1 MASNKLVV
9 ADFDFDL
16 VKANLKA
23 FLQDQPEFSDY
34 NFEGSGFAV
43 LLDTLAYNTH
53 YLGFNANMV
62 ANEMYL
68 DSADVRKNVV
78 SLAKM
83 LGYTPSSA
91 KSPTAVVDITLNN
104 ATGSTVTMDK
114 GTSFSATID
123 NTEYNFVTN
132 EDIAMAP
139 QDGVYKFSNVTLYEG
154 TLVNFKYT
162 VDSTDVDQRFIIPNI
177 NADTSTLKVTV
188 QTSISDTTQSIYTL
202 ASGLKSLDNTSKA
215 YFLSETDTGK
225 FEVYFGD
232 DILGKKLADGNIVTL
247 EYIVSNL
254 EDANGTTNFVAKGSV
269 GGFSD
274 VTVVTKTAAEGG
286 SIPETKES
294 IRFNAPLQYT
304 SQDRAV
310 TTTDYETLVKSI
322 YPNATSISAW
332 GGEDDETPIYGVVK
346 IAVKGQSGVP
356 LTNST
361 KLDIVTK
368 LKSYNVA
375 SVRPEIVDPIITSI
389 ILVVNAKFDKKS
401 TAKTSD
407 TLKSE
412 IVDAITDYN
421 KNTLTAFDGVFR
433 YSKVMGIIDDVDNSI
448 LSNIT
453 TVKIR
458 KNFTPTLS
466 SSTKYDIYFRNAI
479 YNPHSG
485 HEAVVSS
492 TGFKI
497 SGNDNE
503 MFLDDDGMGNVRVYY
518 LVSGIK
524 TVQNATQGTIDY
536 ATGQITINSLDIAS
550 ISNIRGSVSTVIEVT
565 ASPSSND
572 VVPVRDQILEIDG
585 WNDEVILLS
594 LTIKYPKANSN
605 SITTITIGWR
615 KVARI
620 STILNKRIQ

>member
-1 MASNKLVV
+1 MASTKLDISEL
-9 ADFDFDL
+9 DFDAIK
-16 VKANLKA
+16 VNLKN
-23 FLQDQPEFSDY
+23 FLSKQAEFSDY
-34 NFEGSGFAV
+34 NFEGSGFAI
-43 LLDTLAYNTH
+43 LIDLLAYNTH

-68 DSADVRKNVV
+68 DSADIRKNVV

-104 ATGSTVTMDK
+104 ATGATVTMDK
-114 GTSFSATID
+114 GTSFSANID

-132 EDIAMAP
+132 EDIAMSP
-139 QDGVYKFSNVTLYEG
+139 QDGVYKFQNVTLYEG

-188 QTSISDTTQSIYTL
+188 QTSISDTTQEVYTL
-202 ASGLKSLDNTSKA
+202 ATGLKSLNDTSKA

-232 DILGKKLADGNIVTL
+232 GILGKKLADGNIVIL

-254 EDANGTTNFVAKGSV
+254 EVANGTANFTAKGSV

-274 VTVVTKTAAEGG
+274 VTVVTKSAAQGG
-286 SIPETKES
+286 SVAETKES

-310 TTTDYETLVKSI
+310 TTTDYETLTKSI
-322 YPNATSISAW
+322 FPNATSISAW
-332 GGEDDETPIYGVVK
+332 GGEDDETPVYGVVK
-346 IAVKGQSGVP
+346 IAVKGKSGVP
-356 LTNST
+356 LTNAT

-389 ILVVNAKFDKKS
+389 ILVVNAKYDKKS
-401 TAKTSD
+401 TAKTAD

-412 IVDAITDYN
+412 IVDAISDYN
-421 KNTLTAFDGVFR
+421 TNTLTAFDGVFR
-433 YSKVMGIIDDVDNSI
+433 FSKLMGIIDNVDNSI

-458 KNFTPTLS
+458 KDFTPTLS

-485 HEAVVSS
+485 HESVLSS

-497 SGNDNE
+497 SGNNNE
-503 MFLDDDGMGNVRVYY
+503 MFLDDDGKGNVRLFY

-524 TVQNATQGTIDY
+524 TVENATQGTIDY
-536 ATGQITINSLDIAS
+536 ETGQITLNSLDVAS
-550 ISNIRGSVSTVIEVT
+550 VSNIRGSASSKIEIEV
-565 ASPSSND
+565 SPKSND
-572 VVPVRDQILEIDG
+572 VVPVRDQILEIDVG
-585 WNDEVILLS
+585 
-594 LTIKYPKANSN
+594 N
-605 SITTITIGWR
+605 SIVNVNEDTFVGGSSEAGVGYTT
-615 KVARI
+615 
-620 STILNKRIQ
+620 SSSY

>member
-1 MASNKLVV
+1 MSSNKFIVSDL
-9 ADFDFDL
+9 DFDAI
-16 VKANLKA
+16 KENLKS

-68 DSADVRKNVV
+68 DSADIRKNVV

-83 LGYTPSSA
+83 LGYTPSSS
-91 KSPTAVVDITLNN
+91 KSALATVDVTLNN
-104 ATGSTVTMDK
+104 ATGSSVTMDK
-114 GTSFSATID
+114 GTVFTSTID
-123 NTEYNFVTN
+123 TLTYQFVNN
-132 EDIAMAP
+132 EKITMTP
-139 QDGVYKFSNVTLYEG
+139 QDGVYKFSDVNLYEG
-154 TLVNFKYT
+154 TLVSFRYT
-162 VDSTDVDQRFIIPNI
+162 VDSTDVDQRFIIPSV
-177 NADTSTLKVTV
+177 NADTTTLKVTIQNSSADST
-188 QTSISDTTQSIYTL
+188 QTSYSL
-202 ASGLKSLDNTSKA
+202 ASGLKGLNNTSRA
-215 YFLSETDTGK
+215 YFLQETDTGK
-225 FEVYFGD
+225 FQIYFGD
-232 DILGKKLADGNIVTL
+232 DVIGKRLADGNIVII
-247 EYIVSNL
+247 EYIVGNKT
-254 EDANGTTNFVAKGSV
+254 EANGASSFVASSSV

-274 VTVVTKTAAEGG
+274 VTVVTKTNAQGGSEAEG
-286 SIPETKES
+286 KES

-310 TTTDYETLVKSI
+310 TTTDYETLVRSI

-356 LTNST
+356 LTNAT

-375 SVRPEIVDPIITSI
+375 SVRPEIIDPIITSVV
-389 ILVVNAKFDKKS
+389 LVINAKFDKNS
-401 TAKTSD
+401 TAKTAD

-412 IVDAITDYN
+412 IVQAITNYN
-421 KNTLTAFDGVFR
+421 TNTLTAFDGVFR
-433 YSKVMGIIDDVDNSI
+433 YSKVMGIVDDVDNSI

-458 KNFTPTLS
+458 KSFTPTLS
-466 SSTKYDIYFRNAI
+466 SSTKYDVYFRNAI

-485 HEAVVSS
+485 HEAVLSS

-497 SGNDNE
+497 SGNTNE

-524 TVQNATQGTIDY
+524 TVQNATQGTINY

-550 ISNIRGSVSTVIEVT
+550 ISNIRGSISTVIEVT
-565 ASPSSND
+565 ASPLSND
-572 VVPVRDQILEIDG
+572 VVPVRDQILEID
-585 WNDEVILLS
+585 V
-594 LTIKYPKANSN
+594 SN
-605 SITTITIGWR
+605 SIVNVSEDTFIGGSSEAGVGYTTT
-615 KVARI
+615 
-620 STILNKRIQ
+620 SSY

>member
-1 MASNKLVV
+1 MASNKFTVSDL
-9 ADFDFDL
+9 DFDNIKL
-16 VKANLKA
+16 NLKA

-123 NTEYNFVTN
+123 NTDYNFVTN
-132 EDIAMAP
+132 EDIAMSP
-139 QDGVYKFSNVTLYEG
+139 QDGVYKFQNVTLYEG

-188 QTSISDTTQSIYTL
+188 QTSISDTTQNVYTL
-202 ASGLKSLDNTSKA
+202 ATGLKSLDNTSKA

-232 DILGKKLADGNIVTL
+232 DILGKKLSDGNIVML

-254 EDANGTTNFVAKGSV
+254 EDANGTTNFTATGSV

-274 VTVVTKTAAEGG
+274 VTVVTKSAAEGG

-375 SVRPEIVDPIITSI
+375 SVRPEIIDPIITSVV
-389 ILVVNAKFDKKS
+389 LVINAKFDKNS
-401 TAKTSD
+401 TTKTAD

-421 KNTLTAFDGVFR
+421 TNTLTAFDGVFR
-433 YSKVMGIIDDVDNSI
+433 YSKVIGIIDDVDNSI

-453 TVKIR
+453 NVKIR
-458 KNFTPTLS
+458 KSFTPNLS
-466 SSTKYDIYFRNAI
+466 SSTKYDVYFRNSI
-479 YNPHSG
+479 FFPRSG
-485 HEAVVSS
+485 QESVLSS

-497 SGNDNE
+497 SGNNNE
-503 MFLDDDGMGNVRVYY
+503 MFLDDDGLGNVRLYY

-536 ATGQITINSLDIAS
+536 ATGQITLNSLDVAS
-550 ISNIRGSVSTVIEVT
+550 ISNIRGSVSTVIEIT

-572 VVPVRDQILEIDG
+572 VVPVRDQILEIDV
-585 WNDEVILLS
+585 E
-594 LTIKYPKANSN
+594 N
-605 SITTITIGWR
+605 SIVNVSEDTFVGGSSEAGVGYTT
-615 KVARI
+615 
-620 STILNKRIQ
+620 SSSY

>member
-1 MASNKLVV
+1 MASNKFVV
-9 ADFDFDL
+9 SDLDFDAIKL
-16 VKANLKA
+16 NLKA

-68 DSADVRKNVV
+68 DSADIRKNVV

-114 GTSFSATID
+114 GTSFSANID

-132 EDIAMAP
+132 EDIAMSP
-139 QDGVYKFSNVTLYEG
+139 QDGVYKFQNVTLYEG

-188 QTSISDTTQSIYTL
+188 QTSISDTTQEVYTL
-202 ASGLKSLDNTSKA
+202 ATGLKSLNDTSKA

-232 DILGKKLADGNIVTL
+232 GILGKKLADGNIVIL

-254 EDANGTTNFVAKGSV
+254 EVANGTANFTAKGSV

-274 VTVVTKTAAEGG
+274 VTVVTKSAAQGG
-286 SIPETKES
+286 SVAETKES

-310 TTTDYETLVKSI
+310 TTTDYETLTKSI
-322 YPNATSISAW
+322 FPNATSISAW
-332 GGEDDETPIYGVVK
+332 GGEDDETPVYGVVK
-346 IAVKGQSGVP
+346 IAVKGKSGVP
-356 LTNST
+356 LTNAT

-389 ILVVNAKFDKKS
+389 ILVVNAKYDKKS
-401 TAKTSD
+401 TAKTAD

-412 IVDAITDYN
+412 IVDAISDYN
-421 KNTLTAFDGVFR
+421 TNTLTAFDGVFR
-433 YSKVMGIIDDVDNSI
+433 FSKLMGIIDNVDNSI

-458 KNFTPTLS
+458 KDFTPTLS
-466 SSTKYDIYFRNAI
+466 SSTKYNIYFRNAI

-485 HEAVVSS
+485 HESVLSS

-497 SGNDNE
+497 SGNNNE
-503 MFLDDDGMGNVRVYY
+503 MFLDDDGKGNVRLFY

-524 TVQNATQGTIDY
+524 TVENATQGTIDY
-536 ATGQITINSLDIAS
+536 ETGQITLNSLDVAS
-550 ISNIRGSVSTVIEVT
+550 VSNIRGSASSKIEIEV
-565 ASPSSND
+565 SPKSND
-572 VVPVRDQILEIDG
+572 VVPVRDQILEIDVG
-585 WNDEVILLS
+585 
-594 LTIKYPKANSN
+594 N
-605 SITTITIGWR
+605 SIVNVNEDTFVGGSSEAGVGYTT
-615 KVARI
+615 
-620 STILNKRIQ
+620 SSSY